1 VHFNEVAS
9 YHDLNS
15 YRSSSGFYL
24 IFYFFF
30 FYYLGYVFFYL
41 FIDNNLNAYD
51 ESDAF
56 NNFKSRGSF
65 TPNPACKHMLFFFF
79 IFSFIKLIKY
89 SIISNQF
96 TVYENN
102 NCNQTHLEKHHKNKK
117 MSRDLTE
124 TESNEAS
131 IKLNLK
137 IIDEPK
143 VLIFCFCKL

>member
-1 VHFNEVAS
+1 MNRMHSITSNRVEALRPIQHVN
-9 YHDLNS
+9 
-15 YRSSSGFYL
+15 
-24 IFYFFF
+24 IC
-30 FYYLGYVFFYL
+30 
-41 FIDNNLNAYD
+41 
-51 ESDAF
+51 
-56 NNFKSRGSF
+56 SF
-65 TPNPACKHMLFFFF
+65 LFFF

-89 SIISNQF
+89 SLISNQF

-102 NCNQTHLEKHHKNKK
+102 NCNQTHFEKHNKNKK

-143 VLIFCFCKL
+143 VLIFLLLLTINLIN

>member
-1 VHFNEVAS
+1 MNRMHSITSNRAEALRPIQHVNICS
-9 YHDLNS
+9 
-15 YRSSSGFYL
+15 
-24 IFYFFF
+24 FF
-30 FYYLGYVFFYL
+30 FYFLFY
-41 FIDNNLNAYD
+41 
-51 ESDAF
+51 
-56 NNFKSRGSF
+56 
-65 TPNPACKHMLFFFF
+65 
-79 IFSFIKLIKY
+79 IKLIKY